1 VLAPI
6 LVLLG
11 DRDELV
17 SIEEAV
23 EMVRLLPR
31 AELAVVPGADH
42 GAFFSTKVATF
53 QSLMLDFL
61 SRHAASPEPAVS
73 R

>member
-1 VLAPI
+1 LT
-6 LVLLG
+6 G
-11 DRDELV
+11 DRDELIPIDE
-17 SIEEAV
+17 SV
-23 EMVRLLPR
+23 EMYRLLPN

-42 GAFFSTKVATF
+42 GAFFSAKVAFF

-61 SRHAASPEPAVS
+61 DRHN